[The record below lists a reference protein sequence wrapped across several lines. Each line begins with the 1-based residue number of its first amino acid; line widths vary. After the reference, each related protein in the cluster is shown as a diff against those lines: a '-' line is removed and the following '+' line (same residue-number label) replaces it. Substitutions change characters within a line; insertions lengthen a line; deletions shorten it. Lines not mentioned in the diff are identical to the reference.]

1 MVVLLSEKYMQVWK
15 IYECGNIYK
24 TENLFK
30 KKAAEYASVLTKT
43 EAKNSHMA
51 SVLTITEAKRSA
63 KIWIKKKIFFTYG
76 LGPIWTEAE
85 NCVYGTG
92 FKTTEA

>member
-1 MVVLLSEKYMQVWK
+1 MIVLLSKKYVQVWK

-24 TENLFK
+24 IENLFK

-51 SVLTITEAKRSA
+51 SVLTITEVKKSA
-63 KIWIKKKIFFTYG
+63 KIWIKKKNIFHLWPQSYLTRG
-76 LGPIWTEAE
+76 RKLCIWHR
-85 NCVYGTG
+85 
-92 FKTTEA
+92 F